1 MSAIMSR
8 ILRYLEMKQLEKKQV
23 QIIVIA
29 TVIIGGFGVLRFY
42 PLARR
47 MADIRQS
54 RSAQDVAVARVREYN
69 MAIPLL
75 GKQAGE
81 LRVSLDGYSRS
92 IPPNRQFADL
102 WYQIADVMNRHN
114 LQEQIVQPGGET
126 TGPTVGCIPI
136 TMQCSGTLEQIF
148 EFLKSLAHFER
159 VIRIEKLQL
168 LNDADFSG
176 RIKLDADAR
185 VYYQTAVKPVI

>member
-8 ILRYLEMKQLEKKQV
+8 TVRYLEMKQLEKKQV

-29 TVIIGGFGVLRFY
+29 TVIILGFGVLWFY
-42 PLARR
+42 PLARG
-47 MADIRQS
+47 MTDIRQF
-54 RSAQDVAVARVREYN
+54 RSAQDLAVAQLRGYN

-75 GKQAGE
+75 RKQADE
-81 LRVSLDGYSRS
+81 LRVSLEGYSRS

-102 WYQIADVMNRHN
+102 WHQMADVMNRHN

-136 TMQCSGTLEQIF
+136 TIQCSGTLKQIF
-148 EFLKSLAHFER
+148 GFLKSLADFER

-176 RIKLDADAR
+176 RIKLGADAR
-185 VYYQTAVKPVI
+185 VYYQTAVKPGI